1 MEAIHPLGISV
12 QPRPWLCLPPLAAA
26 ACSESLPIG
35 LVRMAVLLLLLA
47 LMNRL
52 QQAAKLA
59 MHSGVE
65 MEDEEI
71 SGVASQIKNLPMSD
85 IARLQ
90 KRRQIEDVCKQ
101 VVT

>member
-12 QPRPWLCLPPLAAA
+12 QPRPWLCLSPLAAA

-35 LVRMAVLLLLLA
+35 LVRIAVVLLLLLA

-52 QQAAKLA
+52 QQAAKL
-59 MHSGVE
+59 E
-65 MEDEEI
+65 MEDEEA

-90 KRRQIEDVCKQ
+90 KRGQIEDIGKQ